1 MLGTALRT
9 PDDRFQELP
18 GWAYAPSY
26 HQRPDGLRLHY
37 ADIGPRTARRTWL
50 CLHGEPTWSYL
61 YRRMIPV
68 FASRG
73 DRVVAPDFLGFGR
86 SDKPAEDGAYGFD
99 FHRQSLIDLIEA
111 LDLRHIVLVV
121 QDWGGLIGL
130 TLPMVMPERFGA
142 LLVMNTMLG
151 TGDEPLG
158 RGFLDWHAF
167 CNRNPDMDV
176 ARLMQRACPHLS
188 DAEAAAYAAPY
199 PDAAYKAGVR
209 AFPNLVPD
217 RSDAPGAAL
226 SRQARD
232 FWRTAWTGKSLMSI
246 GMKDPVLGPPVMRA
260 LHATI
265 RNCPQPIE
273 IAEGGHFLQ
282 EWGEGIARIA
292 CDTL

>member
-158 RGFLDWHAF
+158 RGFLDWRAF
-167 CNRNPDMDV
+167 CNRNLDMDV

>member
-1 MLGTALRT
+1 M
-9 PDDRFQELP
+9 
-18 GWAYAPSY
+18 
-26 HQRPDGLRLHY
+26 
-37 ADIGPRTARRTWL
+37 
-50 CLHGEPTWSYL
+50 
-61 YRRMIPV
+61 
-68 FASRG
+68 
-73 DRVVAPDFLGFGR
+73 VAPDFLGFGR

-158 RGFLDWHAF
+158 RGFLDWRAF

-232 FWRTAWTGKSLMSI
+232 FWRNTWTGKSLMAI

-265 RNCPQPIE
+265 RNCPQPLE
-273 IAEGGHFLQ
+273 VAEGGHFLQ